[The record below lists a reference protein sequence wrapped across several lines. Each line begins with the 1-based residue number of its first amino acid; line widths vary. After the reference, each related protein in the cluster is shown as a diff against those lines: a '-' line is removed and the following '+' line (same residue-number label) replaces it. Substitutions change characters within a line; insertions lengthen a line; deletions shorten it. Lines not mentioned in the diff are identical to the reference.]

1 MASDGVCVDEDAV
14 AESDRQLYVN
24 ALRLFGSW
32 VEACKTIEG
41 ELPPVEKL

>member
-1 MASDGVCVDEDAV
+1 MASDGVCLDEVAV
-14 AESDRQLYVN
+14 AVVDRQLHVN

-41 ELPPVEKL
+41 ELPPVDKP